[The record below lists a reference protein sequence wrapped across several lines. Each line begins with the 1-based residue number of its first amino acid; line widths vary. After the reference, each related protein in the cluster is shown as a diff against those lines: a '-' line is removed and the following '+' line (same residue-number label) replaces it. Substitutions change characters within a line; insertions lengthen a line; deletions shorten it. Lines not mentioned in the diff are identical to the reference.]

1 MQYDFDKPIERRGT
15 GALKYDAL
23 AERYGDAGTFT
34 GLFNDKRIEQVE
46 VVSLALYRQDGA
58 NAIDLIDFEYG
69 PGNSWWH
76 TEEDT
81 CDKLSEASILK
92 SGRLVCELLK
102 ILL

>member
-1 MQYDFDKPIERRGT
+1 M
-15 GALKYDAL
+15 L
-23 AERYGDAGTFT
+23 GDRDLHISIPANSTT
-34 GLFNDKRIEQVE
+34 
-46 VVSLALYRQDGA
+46 SLAKIACHAARRIGHEGLVTRSDLSVKDDHVPFLEAGY